1 MKGTGFSLYINPSES
16 AWALAPEGC
25 FSENL
30 HPILYFSG
38 ACKSHPFHA
47 FRELGKFIYLVLFF
61 CVVITLVPAQSPA
74 AKPPTHPPATLR
86 IGLWTLWHDKEITIA
101 PAPDSSATL
110 RLCESCRATPL
121 AHPVQ
126 IRALGARLALADN
139 RQAASVRLAG
149 PITLA
154 AHGETLTLRN
164 PVRITARNGELVLAV
179 TLPVESYVE
188 RVVASES
195 GASDTPESLKALA
208 IVVRSFALHQPHG
221 HADYD
226 LCDSTHCQLLH
237 WGGKPGATQKPGAPS
252 FPFFST
258 ERVGD
263 QAAHA
268 ATLAIAGET
277 LWFHSQ
283 RAEAWF
289 HQNCG
294 GRTAS
299 PSEVWPGNGLSR
311 KPMPWLASRIDS
323 YCTASGAREW
333 SANLSLS
340 ELTSALAAQGLARP
354 GWKSLTVARRGES
367 GRAVTLLVD
376 ATEIS
381 AEDFRLAVGRALGWN
396 KILSTWFEVSRQGD
410 NFLFLGRG
418 SGHGVGLCQAGA
430 AAMAAAGRD
439 STQIL
444 AQYFPGAIAAD
455 EATGQPWQT
464 LRGQSYTL
472 ETLDP
477 ADAVYLSPLSQA
489 LAEAESHSGLQPA
502 DLITVRAFRSTP
514 AFRDATLSPGWVAAF
529 TEGNWIGTQ
538 PLRTLAARK
547 LLAAL
552 MRHEFLHALVESQ
565 AAPNTPL
572 WLREGL
578 VEVWSSEARPAGPAP
593 ALKLDE
599 IDRALVH
606 ASSESQSQAAHRAA
620 GWYAARLLERFGRA
634 QVLDW
639 LRTGLPASAV
649 AALK

>member
-1 MKGTGFSLYINPSES
+1 MQFAVFILLS
-16 AWALAPEGC
+16 ALFLGIILAPALA
-25 FSENL
+25 
-30 HPILYFSG
+30 
-38 ACKSHPFHA
+38 
-47 FRELGKFIYLVLFF
+47 
-61 CVVITLVPAQSPA
+61 QSSA
-74 AKPPTHPPATLR
+74 AKPATHPPATLR
-86 IGLWTLWHDKEITIA
+86 VGLWTLWHDKEITIA
-101 PAPDSSATL
+101 PTPDGGATL

-121 AHPVQ
+121 ARPAQ
-126 IRALGARLALADN
+126 IRAIGARLELADK
-139 RQAASVRLAG
+139 RQAASLRLNG

-164 PVRITARNGELVLAV
+164 PVRITARNSELVLAV

-195 GASDTPESLKALA
+195 GAADSPESLKALA

-237 WGGKPGATQKPGAPS
+237 WGGKSQPDSAIISRAPS
-252 FPFFST
+252 FPFLSA

-263 QAAHA
+263 QTAHT
-268 ATLAIAGET
+268 ATLATAGET
-277 LWFHSQ
+277 LWFHAQ

-299 PSEVWPGNGLSR
+299 PSEVWPGNRLGR

-333 SANLSLS
+333 SANLSLA
-340 ELTSALAAQGLARP
+340 ELTLALAAQGLARP
-354 GWKSLTVARRGES
+354 GWKSLTVARRGKS

-376 ATEIS
+376 AKEIS
-381 AEDFRLAVGRALGWN
+381 AEEFRLAVGRSLGWN
-396 KILSTWFEVSRQGD
+396 KILSIWFEVSRQGD
-410 NFLFLGRG
+410 NFLFHGRG

-430 AAMAAAGRD
+430 AAMAASGRD

-464 LRGQSYTL
+464 LRGQSFLL

-477 ADAVYLSPLSQA
+477 TDAVYLPQLSQA
-489 LAEAESHSGLQPA
+489 LAEAESRSGLQPA
-502 DLITVRAFRSTP
+502 APITVRAFRSTP
-514 AFRDATLSPGWVAAF
+514 AFRDATLAPGWVAAF

-538 PLRTLAARK
+538 PLSTLAGRK
-547 LLAAL
+547 LLAAIL
-552 MRHEFLHALVESQ
+552 RHEFLHALIESQ
-565 AAPNTPL
+565 AAANTPL

-578 VEVWSSEARPAGPAP
+578 VEAWSGEARPAGPAP
-593 ALKLDE
+593 KLKLGE

-606 ASSESQSQAAHRAA
+606 AASKAQSQAAHRAA
-620 GWYAARLLERFGRA
+620 GWYAARLLERFGSA
-634 QVLDW
+634 QVLAW
-639 LRTGLPASAV
+639 LRSGLPASAV